1 METLEPPAFLKQITR
16 PKRQPS
22 WQACADFTDGQASA
36 TKCDFRFFASV

>member
-1 METLEPPAFLKQITR
+1 MLEVDLGEAPTFLKQVRR

-36 TKCDFRFFASV
+36 TRHAPGL